1 MQDDKKSQSATEQS
15 GLVVKPT
22 NSSQAAKQPASEAS
36 QSTVTETGEQP
47 DLMKQQPKADQS
59 SEKPTLEPQK
69 PSEDALTW
77 TASEYIHHEKS
88 KNWFIS
94 LAGITILAAAIIY
107 LIFRDFIA
115 TGTVLFSGLVFGVFA
130 SREPKDMQFSVGY
143 SEIFI
148 GEKVYS
154 YQDFKSYAISQEGGM
169 PTIVL
174 YPLKRF
180 DTLKTIYC
188 APDMIDQIVEII
200 AEQLP
205 VDEHQPDAIDR
216 LMHKVRF

>member
-1 MQDDKKSQSATEQS
+1 MQDDKKNQPVTEQTGS
-15 GLVVKPT
+15 VIKPA
-22 NSSQAAKQPASEAS
+22 NNGQAAEINANQNAQPEAS
-36 QSTVTETGEQP
+36 NYSEQS
-47 DLMKQQPKADQS
+47 DLMKQEPNDSQS
-59 SEKPTLEPQK
+59 SNNDTAEPPK
-69 PSEDALTW
+69 PSEDAITW

-88 KNWFIS
+88 KSWFLN
-94 LAGITILAAAIIY
+94 LAGLTILAAAVVY

-115 TGTVLFSGLVFGVFA
+115 TGTVLFGGLVFGVFA

-148 GEKVYS
+148 GDKVYS
-154 YQDFKSYAISQEGGM
+154 YQDFRSYAISQEGGM

-174 YPLKRF
+174 YPMKRF

-188 APDMIDQIVEII
+188 APDMIDNISEII